1 MDPIAGLGLSPAATA
16 QAAAAQARTKA
27 KATADPGEIDKAAE
41 GFEAIFLRQ
50 ILHQFRA
57 SVSVDGESSSMTGAY
72 TEMFDDQLAEHLGKV
87 GGIGVKDVIRAYLG
101 RNGQ

>member
-1 MDPIAGLGLSPAATA
+1 MDPVQALGVGTATA
-16 QAAAAQARTKA
+16 SHAAAQAKA
-27 KATADPGEIDKAAE
+27 NTDPGQIDKAAE

-57 SVSVDGESSSMTGAY
+57 SVSVDGENSSMTGLY
-72 TEMFDDQLAEHLGKV
+72 SEMFDDQLAEHLAKV
-87 GGIGVKDVIRAYLG
+87 GGLGLKDVIRTYLG

>member
-16 QAAAAQARTKA
+16 QAAVQAST

-87 GGIGVKDVIRAYLG
+87 GGIGLKDVIRAYLG

>member
-1 MDPIAGLGLSPAATA
+1 MGPVQALGLGHAVEERTATS
-16 QAAAAQARTKA
+16 QA
-27 KATADPGEIDKAAE
+27 KASDGPGQIDKAAE

-57 SVSVDGESSSMTGAY
+57 SVSVDGENSSMTGLY
-72 TEMFDDQLAEHLGKV
+72 TEMFDDQLAEHLASV
-87 GGIGVKDVIRAYLG
+87 GGLGLKDVIRAYLG